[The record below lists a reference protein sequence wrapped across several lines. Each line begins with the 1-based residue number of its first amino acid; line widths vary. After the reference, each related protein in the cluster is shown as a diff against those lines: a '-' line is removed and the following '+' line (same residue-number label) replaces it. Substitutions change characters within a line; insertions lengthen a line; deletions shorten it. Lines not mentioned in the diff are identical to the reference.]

1 VAMVFSAPRGD
12 RVLPVL
18 LGRGEV
24 GSSVGGAAEWVSR
37 VTPPGATGH
46 DGRGKTGDMAG
57 TTTAVDCDITDP
69 GGTLLRRV
77 GPETES
83 GAKPMSAS
91 PGISAGQ
98 VFADILLLAALSCQ
112 TPFAVVSVPQPGGT
126 WSTLSH
132 GFDQRVGL
140 NDGRLFD
147 ELTRMTGP
155 AEIDLLA
162 SPGMAGSPLAAAPHE
177 IRWAYGVALRGP
189 SGAVLGVVA
198 VLDRAQREA
207 SRRERRAMLAVA
219 RQMTGHLSQL
229 RKVAGAAQAWPAG
242 PERELFPVSTPAKAP
257 EPAAAVVG
265 TVRRAVSLPEGQQL
279 LRSHEVAVLFDVT
292 ERTVINWAAGGKLPS
307 LRTIGGHLR
316 FRSED
321 VLELLAGRSFPTR
334 TMRSAQ

>member
-1 VAMVFSAPRGD
+1 MVSSA
-12 RVLPVL
+12 LPGEGILPML
-18 LGRGEV
+18 LGRGESD
-24 GSSVGGAAEWVSR
+24 GSIGGAGERVSR
-37 VTPPGATGH
+37 VTPPGTAGQ
-46 DGRGKTGDMAG
+46 DGRGKTGDMAVPNS
-57 TTTAVDCDITDP
+57 AVDCDITDP
-69 GGTLLRRV
+69 GGALLRRV
-77 GPETES
+77 GQDADAA
-83 GAKPMSAS
+83 AKAMSAS
-91 PGISAGQ
+91 QGISAGQ

-132 GFDQRVGL
+132 GFDQRAGL

-155 AEIDLLA
+155 AEIDLLTSA
-162 SPGMAGSPLAAAPHE
+162 GSAGSPLTAAPHE

-198 VLDRAQREA
+198 VLDRSQREA

-219 RQMTGHLSQL
+219 RQMTGHLAQL
-229 RKVAGAAQAWPAG
+229 RKVAGAAQAWPAS
-242 PERELFPVSTPAKAP
+242 PERELFPLSTPAKAP
-257 EPAAAVVG
+257 EPPATGG
-265 TVRRAVSLPEGQQL
+265 TVRRTVSLPEGQQL

-334 TMRSAQ
+334 SMRTAQ

>member
-1 VAMVFSAPRGD
+1 MV
-12 RVLPVL
+12 
-18 LGRGEV
+18 
-24 GSSVGGAAEWVSR
+24 
-37 VTPPGATGH
+37 VTN
-46 DGRGKTGDMAG
+46 
-57 TTTAVDCDITDP
+57 TAVDCGINPQDNGAAT
-69 GGTLLRRV
+69 LRRV
-77 GPETES
+77 AAEAPTISVPEPARPGREETRPLGPTS
-83 GAKPMSAS
+83 
-91 PGISAGQ
+91 GISAGQ
-98 VFADILLLAALSCQ
+98 VFADILLLAALACQ
-112 TPFAVVSVPQPGGT
+112 TPFAAVSVPQAGA

-147 ELTRMTGP
+147 ELTRITGP
-155 AEIDLLA
+155 AEIDMLTA
-162 SPGMAGSPLAAAPHE
+162 PGLAGSPLVGAPHE

-229 RKVAGAAQAWPAG
+229 RKVAGSAPAWPGGSDAEVYPISAPIQGEVPAG
-242 PERELFPVSTPAKAP
+242 LPA
-257 EPAAAVVG
+257 
-265 TVRRAVSLPEGQQL
+265 VRRAVPFPEGQQL

-334 TMRSAQ
+334 SVRSAQ